1 MGSIDPVT
9 LAMTAVSMVSAERQ
23 ANKAEKAQNAQYE
36 AARQRALRQY
46 QLEEEKRKDALKKS
60 LAARRARFGAS
71 GTGLS
76 GGSNRALLNGLIAQK
91 DKQTAEARERT
102 GWNLDKLQQRNL
114 LKMEALDR
122 DLSAKRRSLGANV
135 VNGLLK

>member
-9 LAMTAVSMVSAERQ
+9 LAMTAISMVSAEQQ
-23 ANKAEKAQNAQYE
+23 ASKAANAQNTQYE

-46 QLEEEKRKDALKKS
+46 QLEEEKRKDALKQS
-60 LAARRARFGAS
+60 LATRRARFGAS
-71 GTGLS
+71 GTGLG

-91 DKQTAEARERT
+91 DQQTAEARERM
-102 GWNLDKLQQRNL
+102 GWKLDDLEQRNL

-122 DLSAKRRSLGANV
+122 NASANRQSLGANV
-135 VNGLLK
+135 VSGLLK